1 LHDRV
6 EAIDGTVDL
15 TSPAGQGTLIQVSLP
30 LQRTGGL
37 FPAIVRPNSR

>member
-6 EAIDGTVDL
+6 EAINGTVDL
-15 TSPAGQGTLIQVSLP
+15 ISPAGEGTLIQVSIP

-37 FPAIVRPNSR
+37 LPAIVQPSSR